1 MRSVHFEELDEDED
15 GWIQVTLTVITD
27 DPALLSRAR
36 KAFKAVTDD
45 TPRLSAV
52 KGPLGGDSEG

>member
-45 TPRLSAV
+45 TPRLSAIN
-52 KGPLGGDSEG
+52 GPRSDDNA

>member
-36 KAFKAVTDD
+36 KAMKAVVDD
-45 TPRLSAV
+45 TPRLSARN
-52 KGPLGGDSEG
+52 GPRSDENG

>member
-27 DPALLSRAR
+27 DAALLSRAR

-45 TPRLSAV
+45 APRLSAINR
-52 KGPLGGDSEG
+52 PTGGDNE

>member
-1 MRSVHFEELDEDED
+1 MRSIHLEELDEDDD
-15 GWIQVTLTVITD
+15 GWIQISVTVISD
-27 DPALLSRAR
+27 DPSLLNRAR
-36 KAFKAVTDD
+36 KALKAIADD

>member
-1 MRSVHFEELDEDED
+1 MRSIHFEELDEDED
-15 GWIQVTLTVITD
+15 GWIQISVTVISD
-27 DPALLSRAR
+27 DPNLLNRAR

-52 KGPLGGDSEG
+52 KGPLGGDNEG

>member
-1 MRSVHFEELDEDED
+1 MMRSVHFEELDEDED

-45 TPRLSAV
+45 TPRLSAINR
-52 KGPLGGDSEG
+52 PTGGDNE